1 MNIFSKLTQLE
12 TRFASVEP
20 SLHAFVPEEER
31 FERLRRDASTLEET
45 YPDPDHRPALFG
57 ALIGVKDIFH
67 AEGFPTR
74 AGSQLPPDVLTGP
87 EADAVTRLKQAGALI
102 VGKTVTTEFAYFGP
116 GPTRNPHNPEYTPG
130 GSSSGSAAAVAAE
143 LCEIALGTQTIGS
156 VNRPAAFCGVIGF
169 KPSYDRVSR
178 AGVIPLSPSVD
189 HVGVFASAVETVSR
203 AAAVL
208 IPDWAPIPH
217 SLPSNPVCAVP
228 GGSYLDHTEVEGL
241 EHFWATV
248 TQLECAGMTVRRIPA
263 MTDFEDIYQRHY
275 LIVAYD
281 AARVHEKWFAE
292 FGTLYHAKTVELIQR
307 GQQIRE
313 PEYVHALEGRA
324 KLRQELTNL
333 METEGID
340 VWLSPPAPGPAPRGL
355 ASTGNPVMNLPWT
368 HAGFPTLTLPAG
380 THQDG
385 LPMGIQLAAGW
396 YGDEQLLAW
405 AQILNAS
412 LCYDE
417 ST

>member
-1 MNIFSKLTQLE
+1 MNILSKLTELE

-31 FERLRRDASTLEET
+31 FERLRRDASALEVT
-45 YPDPDHRPALFG
+45 YPDPDHRPPLLG

-67 AEGFPTR
+67 ATGFPTR
-74 AGSQLPPDVLTGP
+74 AGSQLPPNVLTGP
-87 EADAVTRLKQAGALI
+87 EADAVTRLKEAGALI

-116 GPTRNPHNPEYTPG
+116 GPTRNPHNPEHTPG
-130 GSSSGSAAAVAAE
+130 GSSSGSAAAVATG

-156 VNRPAAFCGVIGF
+156 INRPAAFCGVIGF
-169 KPSYDRVSR
+169 KPSYDRISC

-189 HVGVFASAVETVSR
+189 HVGVFASAVEMVSR
-203 AAAVL
+203 AGAVL
-208 IPDWAPIPH
+208 IPDWAPNPH
-217 SLPSNPVCAVP
+217 FLPSNPVCAVP
-228 GGSYLDHTEVEGL
+228 VGSYLDHAEAEGL

-248 TQLECAGMTVRRIPA
+248 TRLERAGVAVRCIPA
-263 MTDFEDIYQRHY
+263 MTDFESIYQRHN

-292 FGTLYHAKTVELIQR
+292 FGSLYHPKTVELIQR
-307 GQQIRE
+307 GQQIQE
-313 PEYVHALEGRA
+313 LAYAHALEGRA
-324 KLRQELTNL
+324 QLRQELTNL
-333 METEGID
+333 MEAEGIE

-368 HAGFPTLTLPAG
+368 HAGLPTLTLPAG

-405 AQILNAS
+405 AQILNNS
-412 LCYDE
+412 LSHDE

>member
-1 MNIFSKLTQLE
+1 VAT
-12 TRFASVEP
+12 
-20 SLHAFVPEEER
+20 
-31 FERLRRDASTLEET
+31 
-45 YPDPDHRPALFG
+45 
-57 ALIGVKDIFH
+57 
-67 AEGFPTR
+67 GF
-74 AGSQLPPDVLTGP
+74 
-87 EADAVTRLKQAGALI
+87 
-102 VGKTVTTEFAYFGP
+102 
-116 GPTRNPHNPEYTPG
+116 
-130 GSSSGSAAAVAAE
+130 
-143 LCEIALGTQTIGS
+143 CEIALGTQTIGS
-156 VNRPAAFCGVIGF
+156 INRPAAFCGVIGF
-169 KPSYDRVSR
+169 KPSYDRISR

-208 IPDWAPIPH
+208 ILDWAPIPH

-228 GGSYLDHTEVEGL
+228 VGSYLDRAEVEGL

-248 TQLECAGMTVRRIPA
+248 TRLERAGVTVRRIPA
-263 MTDFEDIYQRHY
+263 MTDFETIYQRHN

-313 PEYVHALEGRA
+313 PEYIHALEGRA
-324 KLRQELTNL
+324 QLRQELTNL
-333 METEGID
+333 MEAEGIE

-396 YGDEQLLAW
+396 YGDEKLLAW

-412 LCYDE
+412 LSHDE